1 MRRAWVLLAAACALG
16 AENAI
21 VPEGAKVEKVWGEGE
36 FTEGPAYG
44 PDGWVYFA
52 DIGNRILKYDP
63 ASGRTTE
70 YRNPSGRA
78 NGLDFDPEGRLV
90 AAEGANTGG
99 NRRVT
104 RTEKDGKV
112 RVLADRWKGKRF
124 NSPNDLTIDTKGAST
139 SPTRATSATSR
150 ARSTPRASTA
160 STPTARLPRSSPTCR
175 SPTGSCCR
183 RT

>member
-1 MRRAWVLLAAACALG
+1 MRATLLVLILLATTAQ
-16 AENAI
+16 ENPI
-21 VPEGAKVEKVWGEGE
+21 VPEGAKLEKVWGDGS

-44 PDGWVYFA
+44 PDACVYFSDIGISKD

-63 ASGRTTE
+63 STGKTIE

-104 RTEKDGKV
+104 RTEKDGKIT
-112 RVLADRWKGKRF
+112 VLAE
-124 NSPNDLTIDTKGAST
+124 
-139 SPTRATSATSR
+139 
-150 ARSTPRASTA
+150 
-160 STPTARLPRSSPTCR
+160 
-175 SPTGSCCR
+175 
-183 RT
+183 